1 MNFSTQTSPGNPF
14 ARSAALDAT
23 AFYGRQR
30 EIQDI
35 THKLLSQN
43 YSCPVVGETQMGKTS
58 FLRYFSDMNISLK
71 KTLGLQDILFVYFDA
86 SPYYDRTEGDR
97 ISVQFWWDMHHAL
110 LLLVHQDRVGHNGHA
125 RQYPPLLQSE
135 EDPVEAA
142 LKEKDGLE
150 LLLREQKDRKKRV
163 VFALDNLEGIA
174 SLPVRDS
181 IWLRSLDRFCSYI
194 ATSRY
199 PLRLLYHPERKY
211 SPFWNSFLPESVYL
225 GLFAESEVNDFIYQ
239 GKTLAHFW
247 HEQDV
252 AFIKERAGRHP
263 AFLRIICELVYRKR
277 EELRN
282 QQAFRALNRGEIEIL
297 EVNFYRE
304 ASTICNQLWHG
315 LADPELMGISR
326 LIEYQQPKTLSP
338 HQQALMEVVQKG
350 NAEDSRRLLE
360 LEQRGFVEC
369 KGGKWYAFAEVMSQF
384 VLNLSLVSG
393 YTPVPTGSSK
403 TKDANSTI
411 VYSGAD
417 SGTTNVQGA
426 NSVDATIQSSIAQSG
441 MSTNTQADTQS
452 SSLSQAKAEPA
463 FTYLEGEVYRYLLE
477 HAGEVCAKNDIKH
490 AIWKKKQP
498 TDSTLQKLIERI
510 RRKIEPD
517 PDNPRYLIAV
527 RGQGYIL
534 RQQLV

>member
-1 MNFSTQTSPGNPF
+1 MNFPKPTSPGNPF

-30 EIQDI
+30 EIQDV
-35 THKLLSQN
+35 THKLLSQH

-71 KTLGLQDILFVYFDA
+71 KNLGLQDILFVYFDS
-86 SPYYDRTEGDR
+86 SPYYNRTEGDR

-110 LLLVHQDRVGHNGHA
+110 QLLVHQDRVGHNGHA
-125 RQYPPLLQSE
+125 QQYPPLLKSE
-135 EDPVEAA
+135 EDPIEVA
-142 LKEKDGLE
+142 LEMKDNLEKI
-150 LLLREQKDRKKRV
+150 LREQKEQKKRV

-225 GLFAESEVNDFIYQ
+225 GLFAEGEVNDFIYQ
-239 GKTLAHFW
+239 GKTLTHFW
-247 HEQDV
+247 HEQDI
-252 AFIKERAGRHP
+252 AFIKEKAGRHP

-277 EELRN
+277 AELRN
-282 QQAFRALNRGEIEIL
+282 QQAFRALNKGEIEML
-297 EVNFYRE
+297 EVNFFRE
-304 ASTICNQLWHG
+304 ASAICNQLWHG

-326 LIEYQQPKTLSP
+326 LIGYQRETTTLSP
-338 HQQALMEVVQKG
+338 HQQALLEVVQQDDTR
-350 NAEDSRRLLE
+350 DSRRLLE

-369 KGGKWYAFAEVMSQF
+369 KGGKWYVFAEIMRQF

-393 YTPVPTGSSK
+393 YMPVSTGSSK
-403 TKDANSTI
+403 IIDANSTG
-411 VYSGAD
+411 VDSGAAD
-417 SGTTNVQGA
+417 VQGA
-426 NSVDATIQSSIAQSG
+426 NSVDATIQISPSESE
-441 MSTNTQADTQS
+441 MTTNTQADMQA
-452 SSLSQAKAEPA
+452 SSLSQTKAEPA
-463 FTYLEGEVYRYLLE
+463 FTYLEGEVYHYLLS
-477 HAGEVCAKNDIKH
+477 HTGEVCDKNDIKQ
-490 AIWKKKQP
+490 AIWKKKLP

-534 RQQLV
+534 RQQSV